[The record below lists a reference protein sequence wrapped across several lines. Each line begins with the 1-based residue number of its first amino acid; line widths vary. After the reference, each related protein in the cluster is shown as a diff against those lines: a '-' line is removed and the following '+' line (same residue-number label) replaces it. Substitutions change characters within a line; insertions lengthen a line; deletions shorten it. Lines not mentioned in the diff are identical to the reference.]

1 MELGV
6 DFAFFVLIGLV
17 ASLIGGILGTASSA
31 TSSSLLLSLG
41 ALPAAVG
48 ASVNAT
54 GLIKAATDWAA
65 IATPQRAKFAT
76 IWHLSIPGIMGA
88 VLGALFLSASSSQWV
103 LPLVNFYLL
112 VIGVYLLYSA
122 ITPARLSVKAKA
134 RLPLGF
140 TTGFLD
146 SSGGGGW
153 AAFISECLRANRSI
167 SSISA
172 SELVT
177 TNEHSKEDID
187 ALVSASVFFV
197 SVASTL
203 IFVLILGTD
212 YWRLALGLLLGAL
225 IASPV
230 VNVVAKWAPKKL
242 TLIVV
247 GVVIIGLS
255 LWRFIYL

>member
-1 MELGV
+1 MDLGA

-17 ASLIGGILGTASSA
+17 ASLVGGILGSASSA
-31 TSSSLLLSLG
+31 TSTSLLLSLG

-65 IATPQRAKFAT
+65 IATPQRTKWST
-76 IWHLSIPGIMGA
+76 VWHLSIPGIVGA
-88 VLGALFLSASSSQWV
+88 VLGALFLSASNIKWV

-112 VIGVYLLYSA
+112 VIGLYLLYSA
-122 ITPARLSVKAKA
+122 VKPARLSVTSMA

-153 AAFISECLRANRSI
+153 AAFISESLRANGAANVSHYSKAI
-167 SSISA
+167 GY
-172 SELVT
+172 
-177 TNEHSKEDID
+177 SKEDID

-225 IASPV
+225 IASPI
-230 VNVVAKWAPKKL
+230 VNVVGKWAPRKL
-242 TLIVV
+242 MLIFVSV
-247 GVVIIGLS
+247 LIIGLS

>member
-1 MELGV
+1 MELGA

-17 ASLIGGILGTASSA
+17 ASLIGGVLGTASSA

-65 IATPQRAKFAT
+65 VAIPQRAKFST
-76 IWHLSIPGIMGA
+76 IWRLSTPGIIGA
-88 VLGALFLSASSSQWV
+88 VLGALFLSASSVQWV
-103 LPLVNFYLL
+103 LPLINLYLL
-112 VIGVYLLYSA
+112 LIGLYLLYSA
-122 ITPARLSVKAKA
+122 IKPTRLPVQAKA
-134 RLPLGF
+134 HLPLGF

-146 SSGGGGW
+146 SSGAGVW
-153 AAFISECLRANRSI
+153 ATFVSESLRVNGAGKATSY
-167 SSISA
+167 A
-172 SELVT
+172 
-177 TNEHSKEDID
+177 KEDVE
-187 ALVSASVFFV
+187 ALVNASVFLV

-225 IASPV
+225 IASPLV
-230 VNVVAKWAPKKL
+230 RVAAKWAPRKQ

-247 GVVIIGLS
+247 SLAIIGLS
-255 LWRFIYL
+255 FWRFIYL